1 MGMPTAKEIWDA
13 GKKALGLPVT
23 VTASVA
29 SAPAPAAPA
38 PAQDAPAVFDA
49 TQFAF
54 EDRDYRVTFKN
65 GCSAE
70 CGGMALKHNF
80 CFDPAQIERIEPVE
94 EVGLG
99 L

>member
-1 MGMPTAKEIWDA
+1 MFTVQEIWEA
-13 GKKALGLPVT
+13 GRKALGSPTLAVAAAAIAEPAPVT
-23 VTASVA
+23 DW
-29 SAPAPAAPA
+29 PDPREFP
-38 PAQDAPAVFDA
+38 
-49 TQFAF
+49 F

-65 GCSAE
+65 GCSNE
-70 CGGMALKHNF
+70 CGGLALKHNF